1 MSERARVIWEIEP
14 VRKSSNVLGCQ
25 RLPAKITPTLSKRFL
40 MPGVSIE
47 DFQLDPLVRAID
59 MARVNL
65 LIADDV
71 GLGKTIEAGLVI
83 QEMLLRHRARTVLIV
98 CPASLQ
104 EKWRV
109 EMLEKFGLE
118 FRVVDTAYIKQLR
131 RERGIHANPWTS
143 HPRLIASMDW
153 VKSGEGLRAMRD
165 VLPAHTSY
173 PRKFDMLV
181 VDEAHNIAPA
191 TGANYALES
200 QRTRFIRSISPHF
213 QHRLFL
219 TATPHNGYTESFTSL
234 LELLDDQRFARNILP
249 DEKQLSQVMIRRLKS
264 DLVDAEGKPLY
275 AQRKLQA
282 LLASYSAQE
291 RALHQK
297 LNDYCASREQDAE
310 KVGNA
315 FGTSFVNQLL
325 KKRLFS
331 SPAAFTSTLE
341 KHIASLANVSQRKD
355 TDAMADRILRKAI
368 LRVDEDYANDQ
379 EVENAQSEAVEEA
392 SRRAQPL
399 TADQQQ
405 MLNELRSW
413 AQTAKNQADAKA
425 KAILDWLTANLKT
438 DGQWNDRRVILFT
451 EYRTTHQWMHEILA
465 SHDFGGDRLAILHGG
480 MAQDE
485 REKVKAAFQTSP
497 KDSAVRILLATD
509 AASEGIDLQNHC
521 NCLIH
526 LEIPYNPNVMEQRN
540 GRIDRHGQR
549 QKEVLIWHPVDGG
562 EQGKSTIGGHGD
574 DIIRALRKLESM
586 RADMGSVNPVIA
598 PQMSGLIE
606 GSLKDLDT
614 RFAEAKIAKARR
626 FVRAERELKDR
637 FRIRHSGGQKITAAF
652 GTAYRNYLVKLAGH
666 KYHSPRGY
674 TRGLS
679 RAADRQGYLHPPVQ
693 YPVAPWPGA
702 AALEVAE
709 VWMWKG
715 EWNGAYTLDGRNVTG
730 ITAFLTSA
738 AQRIPQPYRLK
749 ANGKLSY
756 IGSIP
761 LGAGFLLAPNEAEE
775 LIERTIAN
783 KEILKP
789 YISGDDVL
797 SNPDMHPSRWV
808 IDFGGR
814 SLEEAQAY
822 PDLLTIVEE
831 KVKPERDKNNR
842 KTRRERWWQFAERSP
857 SLYEAISPLAQVLF
871 HSFTSKYVAFG
882 LVSARQSFAGPHVVI
897 ASEDRAIFGVLQSAF
912 HECWARAWC
921 STHETRLRYAPSDLL
936 ETFPFPELSDE
947 LRSAAMKYE
956 IQRRSIMLSNNEGM
970 TKTYNRMHDPECSS
984 DDVEALRTLSVELDS
999 AVAKC
1004 YGFRNL
1010 ELGHGFHETKQ
1021 GVRFTIAESARLD
1034 VLKNLAELNHL
1045 RYAQEVAAG
1054 LHSGTTSRKTK
1065 GAQRA
1070 QSVMTPLTGSTTQ
1083 AGLDFGDSS
1092 ITGASEPNTSASN
1105 QWGNKASDQILAW
1118 LEAHTGWF
1126 TRQAILTGCGA
1137 AADDWNAAI
1146 AELLRDEFIETH
1158 ADGSR
1163 WRAKA

>member
-1 MSERARVIWEIEP
+1 
-14 VRKSSNVLGCQ
+14 
-25 RLPAKITPTLSKRFL
+25 
-40 MPGVSIE
+40 
-47 DFQLDPLVRAID
+47 
-59 MARVNL
+59 MA
-65 LIADDV
+65 
-71 GLGKTIEAGLVI
+71 G
-83 QEMLLRHRARTVLIV
+83 
-98 CPASLQ
+98 
-104 EKWRV
+104 
-109 EMLEKFGLE
+109 
-118 FRVVDTAYIKQLR
+118 
-131 RERGIHANPWTS
+131 
-143 HPRLIASMDW
+143 
-153 VKSGEGLRAMRD
+153 
-165 VLPAHTSY
+165 
-173 PRKFDMLV
+173 
-181 VDEAHNIAPA
+181 
-191 TGANYALES
+191 
-200 QRTRFIRSISPHF
+200 
-213 QHRLFL
+213 
-219 TATPHNGYTESFTSL
+219 
-234 LELLDDQRFARNILP
+234 
-249 DEKQLSQVMIRRLKS
+249 
-264 DLVDAEGKPLY
+264 
-275 AQRKLQA
+275 
-282 LLASYSAQE
+282 
-291 RALHQK
+291 
-297 LNDYCASREQDAE
+297 
-310 KVGNA
+310 
-315 FGTSFVNQLL
+315 
-325 KKRLFS
+325 
-331 SPAAFTSTLE
+331 
-341 KHIASLANVSQRKD
+341 
-355 TDAMADRILRKAI
+355 
-368 LRVDEDYANDQ
+368 
-379 EVENAQSEAVEEA
+379 
-392 SRRAQPL
+392 
-399 TADQQQ
+399 
-405 MLNELRSW
+405 
-413 AQTAKNQADAKA
+413 
-425 KAILDWLTANLKT
+425 
-438 DGQWNDRRVILFT
+438 
-451 EYRTTHQWMHEILA
+451 
-465 SHDFGGDRLAILHGG
+465 
-480 MAQDE
+480 
-485 REKVKAAFQTSP
+485 
-497 KDSAVRILLATD
+497 LLATNTI
-509 AASEGIDLQNHC
+509 A
-521 NCLIH
+521 
-526 LEIPYNPNVMEQRN
+526 
-540 GRIDRHGQR
+540 
-549 QKEVLIWHPVDGG
+549 
-562 EQGKSTIGGHGD
+562 QG
-574 DIIRALRKLESM
+574 
-586 RADMGSVNPVIA
+586 
-598 PQMSGLIE
+598 
-606 GSLKDLDT
+606 DT
-614 RFAEAKIAKARR
+614 REVCLEQLIG
-626 FVRAERELKDR
+626 KD
-637 FRIRHSGGQKITAAF
+637 ICIPCAIS
-652 GTAYRNYLVKLAGH
+652 
-666 KYHSPRGY
+666 SC
-674 TRGLS
+674 
-679 RAADRQGYLHPPVQ
+679 
-693 YPVAPWPGA
+693 PWPGA

-715 EWNGAYTLDGRNVTG
+715 EWNGTYTLDGRNVTG

-738 AQRIPQPYRLK
+738 AQQIPQPYRLK

-761 LGAGFLLAPNEAEE
+761 LGSGFLLAPNEAEE
-775 LIERTIAN
+775 LIARTIAN

-984 DDVEALRTLSVELDS
+984 DDVEVLRTLSVELDS

-1034 VLKNLAELNHL
+1034 VLKKLAELNHL

-1105 QWGNKASDQILAW
+1105 QWGNKAADQIQAW